1 MVKLFLNN
9 AHSRESPLFST
20 HERAHENRQIEA
32 SSVQRLR
39 ISRKNVNIPCCD
51 LIRIPIA
58 VYAHNVKENAFMDN
72 TTETALIMLPGPVPV
87 APQVLRALSKP
98 MINHRGPEFRKLL
111 DESREKLRSVFNT
124 ENDVLILSGSGTCA
138 MEAAVG
144 NLGTDKRYIALENGK
159 FGERMKLL
167 TALYGSS
174 TAIIADWGESIEVE
188 RVRQVLENGAD
199 AVTLVHN
206 ETSTGMTN
214 DVPQIGALCRKQDTL
229 LIMDGV
235 SSIGGIRAPID
246 KWGVDIAFTGSQKC
260 LGLPPGLSMVS
271 VSDRAWDLIESAEK
285 RPYYADLLAHREAA
299 EKGQTP
305 YTPAVPLFFALEEA
319 LKLLEVE
326 GLQARIDRYA
336 VYAESIRAA
345 VQAMGLRLFPKLG
358 LSSAYSNTVTAI
370 NVPPEMEFAV
380 LKEAM
385 NRRGVVIA
393 GGQERLKGHIF
404 RIGHMGNV
412 SKGDILQVIEKL
424 ELILL
429 ENGIV
434 DEMGAGALA
443 ADSVLEG
450 CDKLGSP

>member
-1 MVKLFLNN
+1 
-9 AHSRESPLFST
+9 
-20 HERAHENRQIEA
+20 
-32 SSVQRLR
+32 
-39 ISRKNVNIPCCD
+39 
-51 LIRIPIA
+51 
-58 VYAHNVKENAFMDN
+58 MDN

-98 MINHRGPEFRKLL
+98 MINHRGPEFRRLL

-124 ENDVLILSGSGTCA
+124 ENEILILNGSGTCA

-159 FGERMKLL
+159 FGERLKSL

-174 TAIIADWGESIEVE
+174 MAVIADWGTSIEVE
-188 RVRQVLENGAD
+188 QVKQALETGAD
-199 AVTLVHN
+199 VVTLVHN

-214 DVPQIGALCRKQDTL
+214 DVQQIGALCRKQDAL

-235 SSIGGIRAPID
+235 SSIGGIQAPID
-246 KWGVDIAFTGSQKC
+246 RWGVDIAFTGSQKC

-271 VSDRAWDLIESAEK
+271 VSDRAWDVIKTAER
-285 RPYYADLLAHREAA
+285 RPYYADLLAHRKSA

-305 YTPAVPLFFALEEA
+305 YTPAMPLFFALEEA

-326 GLQARIDRYA
+326 GLEARIDRYS
-336 VYAESIRAA
+336 VYATSIRAA
-345 VQAMGLRLFPKLG
+345 VQAMGLELFPKLSP
-358 LSSAYSNTVTAI
+358 SSAYSNTVTAI
-370 NVPPEMEFAV
+370 NVPLKMEFVA

-385 NRRGVVIA
+385 NRRGIVIA
-393 GGQERLKGHIF
+393 GGQERLKGRIF
-404 RIGHMGNV
+404 RIGNMGNL

-429 ENGIV
+429 ESGIV
-434 DEMGAGALA
+434 DEMEAGTLA
-443 ADSVLEG
+443 ADRVLEE
-450 CDKLGSP
+450 L